1 MKLYLDDD
9 SVAAVLVA
17 LLGRAGHDVEIPA
30 DVGLAGR
37 EDPVHLTHAV
47 LQGRVLLSHNYRD
60 FEQLHDLAMAVG
72 GHHPGILVVRKDNDP
87 KKDLTG
93 HGIVRAIAKL
103 IASGTP
109 IADCYHVLNHWR

>member
-17 LLGRAGHDVEIPA
+17 LLGRAGHDVETPA

-37 EDPVHLTHAV
+37 EDPVHLT
-47 LQGRVLLSHNYRD
+47 HNYRD